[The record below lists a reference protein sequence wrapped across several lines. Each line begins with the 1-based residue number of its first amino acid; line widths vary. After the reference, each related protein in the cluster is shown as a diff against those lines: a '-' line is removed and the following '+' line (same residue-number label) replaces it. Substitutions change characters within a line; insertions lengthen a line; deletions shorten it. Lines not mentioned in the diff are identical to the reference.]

1 MLRKCLVSI
10 LIISCLNSFAQAGDP
25 TLLDQRISISFSN
38 VSLASAIRQLKN
50 QAKIRFSFNT
60 NIIPR
65 TTKIISTYRQETL
78 RQILDDLLLEANL
91 YYKEVNGNIVIK
103 KRVFN
108 DKQLIGQVID
118 VDTKAPLPFANV
130 FIDNS
135 VLGVATDQDGN
146 FVLGDLPDRTFDL
159 VVSYLGY
166 ESKMVP
172 LQFDPNNAD
181 APVTIALK
189 VIPNELETFTVK
201 APPPKKVE
209 KRLLRRFEEEFLGRS
224 ANSKKC
230 RIANPDVLDLEVIDG
245 NSHYKVTADAPVVV
259 ENLALGYRITYNLD
273 EFIFENGAQTTKGT
287 ARFKELQPKSRKQ
300 NRS

>member
-108 DKQLIGQVID
+108 DKQL
-118 VDTKAPLPFANV
+118 
-130 FIDNS
+130 
-135 VLGVATDQDGN
+135 
-146 FVLGDLPDRTFDL
+146 
-159 VVSYLGY
+159 
-166 ESKMVP
+166 
-172 LQFDPNNAD
+172 
-181 APVTIALK
+181 
-189 VIPNELETFTVK
+189 
-201 APPPKKVE
+201 
-209 KRLLRRFEEEFLGRS
+209 
-224 ANSKKC
+224 
-230 RIANPDVLDLEVIDG
+230 
-245 NSHYKVTADAPVVV
+245 
-259 ENLALGYRITYNLD
+259 
-273 EFIFENGAQTTKGT
+273 KG
-287 ARFKELQPKSRKQ
+287 
-300 NRS
+300 